1 MPVRAK
7 GAQSEKDPIYLKKER
22 HEFLIVASR
31 VELIINSIYKKYRLM
46 I

>member
-31 VELIINSIYKKYRLM
+31 VELTINSTFKKYRLM